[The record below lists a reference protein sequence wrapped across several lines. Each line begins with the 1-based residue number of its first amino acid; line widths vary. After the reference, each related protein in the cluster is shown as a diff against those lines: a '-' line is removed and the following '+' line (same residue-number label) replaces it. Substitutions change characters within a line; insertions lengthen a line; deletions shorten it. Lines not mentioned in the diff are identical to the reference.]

1 MNRHEVKNMFLSEV
15 KQLEGT
21 ILEVGFG
28 KPSFFEKYSD
38 NAKIYGADFSN
49 DVVKETKQVLT
60 NLDKTERVKVLYS
73 TSDKLPFHDNSF
85 DFIVLS
91 FCFCCLTQPKNIL
104 NEINRVAKNGG
115 QIISFD
121 HIRSN
126 GFIGLLLDLS
136 TPVYAFMHKNCHLN
150 RNPINYYKE
159 QSVSVLTEIKSKET
173 FIPWLFTKCLI
184 QK

>member
-1 MNRHEVKNMFLSEV
+1 MKRHEVKNLFLSEV

-38 NAKIYGADFSN
+38 KAKIYGADFSS
-49 DVVKETKQVLT
+49 DVVKETKQLLT
-60 NLDKTERVKVLYS
+60 NLDKTQSVNVLYS
-73 TSDKLPFHDNSF
+73 TSEKLPFHDNSF

-91 FCFCCLTQPKNIL
+91 FCFCCLTKPKNIL
-104 NEINRVAKNGG
+104 LEINRVAKNGG

-126 GFIGLLLDLS
+126 GLIGLFLDLS
-136 TPVYAFMHKNCHLN
+136 TPVYAFMHNNCHLN
-150 RNPINYYKE
+150 RNPLTYYRE
-159 QSVSVLTEIKSKET
+159 QNVSVLSEVKSKEK
-173 FIPWLFTKCLI
+173 FIPWLYTKCLI